1 MGIGMVRWLVGV
13 IKLLVRDGSAVGDE
27 SWFSVNMG
35 PKQNFFL

>member
-1 MGIGMVRWLVGV
+1 MVRWLVGV